1 MVIRV
6 NISELESKAK
16 YADSLAKEL
25 KVKAEEINNI
35 YYNLDSKVKSRNGIG
50 QSILNLKRQI
60 EAAYEKMYNISKF
73 LFKAAENYRNA
84 ETQVTDKAKS
94 LEAMFNFNN
103 YNVMDSLTGLDI
115 NAINASEIS
124 NIDNYNVGTEYN
136 TGKAKSSRFLGG
148 LFSAGLGIGVSIAK
162 NLYYD
167 PAAMALSV
175 SSTFLENLGVLSKG
189 TAQSQYSKIKSL
201 ERDAEEALINKYVSN
216 KASYYGAATIT
227 DFVSMGIGMAKAA
240 LGLKQIFA
248 GMNGVGTGIVGAPL
262 TGGSSFVISVA
273 GATAVAAG
281 LVEAGYGTS
290 VFFSSS
296 NNFKSNY
303 KKFKEAIS
311 EGARDPMVNN
321 KYYDGFEGEPE
332 VVIYFK
338 EKDKEGFRIW
348 IGYFEYLLGA
358 SISEEIKIGEIL
370 QSYINQDGWYDESEW
385 RIEDLQR
392 AIFELEQFN
401 IEKIESKEDSIIET
415 VSNIQ
420 KDLVKF
426 LKNALESSN
435 LVCIDYE

>member
-25 KVKAEEINNI
+25 KLKAEEINNI
-35 YYNLDSKVKSRNGIG
+35 YYNLGGKVKSRNGIG
-50 QSILNLKRQI
+50 QSILNHKTKI

-84 ETQVTDKAKS
+84 ETQVEDKAKS

-103 YNVMDSLTGLDI
+103 YNVMDSLAGLDI
-115 NAINASEIS
+115 DAINASEIS
-124 NIDNYNVGTEYN
+124 NIDNYNVGTEYS
-136 TGKAKSSRFLGG
+136 TGKSKSSGFLGG

-167 PAAMALSV
+167 PAAMAIAV
-175 SSTFLENLGVLSKG
+175 SSNFLENLGVLSKG

-201 ERDAEEALINKYVSN
+201 ERNAEEALINKYVSN

-273 GATAVAAG
+273 SATAVAVG
-281 LVEAGYGTS
+281 LVQTGYGTS
-290 VFFSSS
+290 VFFSSR
-296 NNFKSNY
+296 NNFKNNY
-303 KKFKEAIS
+303 EKFKEAIS
-311 EGARDPMVNN
+311 EGATETGESSIRSI
-321 KYYDGFEGEPE
+321 YDSIKKAPQ
-332 VVIYFK
+332 YP
-338 EKDKEGFRIW
+338 EGFKD
-348 IGYFEYLLGA
+348 A
-358 SISEEIKIGEIL
+358 SNGTRKVSVKNGDVL
-370 QSYINQDGWYDESEW
+370 DEL
-385 RIEDLQR
+385 R
-392 AIFELEQFN
+392 
-401 IEKIESKEDSIIET
+401 KIESGQWKKVYKDGYDANGKKISIHYFQSQSGK
-415 VSNIQ
+415 VFNVKVKPGWSN
-420 KDLVKF
+420 K
-426 LKNALESSN
+426 
-435 LVCIDYE
+435 